1 LNVNTQS
8 LVDLVVLFGIGV
20 ILPLA
25 LGGRAWWWIGAAASV
40 AVSLGLPRG
49 PLAAALVLP
58 FGAAVVAATTSL
70 LGPGRV
76 RRPARAEVLTGA
88 YALVAAGALAQSRA
102 GLTSAGI
109 REPIVELTAV
119 HFTYAGAAAL
129 ALAARARGR
138 ASLALVAA
146 APPVVALGF
155 VTRHP
160 VPQVGGAV
168 LMALGVCGVAAL
180 ELRRAGRDH
189 PLGRC
194 RRLLLG
200 ASGLAVWAPM
210 ALAVSWAAAQHAGL
224 TALPIPGMILA
235 HGVPNAVGFCLCGL
249 LATRPPQRRT
259 LRGAHGQPEGG
270 HPWTSTSTTTASP
283 AG

>member
-1 LNVNTQS
+1 MGLI
-8 LVDLVVLFGIGV
+8 DLVVLFGVGV

-25 LGGRAWWWIGAAASV
+25 LGGRAWWWVGAAASV
-40 AVSLGLPRG
+40 AVSFALPRG
-49 PLAAALVLP
+49 LLAAALVVP
-58 FGAAVVAATTSL
+58 FGAAVVAAAASI

-76 RRPARAEVLTGA
+76 RRPARAEVLAGG

-102 GLTSAGI
+102 GLTFAGI

-129 ALAARARGR
+129 TLAARARGR

-168 LMALGVCGVAAL
+168 MMALGVCG
-180 ELRRAGRDH
+180 
-189 PLGRC
+189 
-194 RRLLLG
+194 
-200 ASGLAVWAPM
+200 
-210 ALAVSWAAAQHAGL
+210 
-224 TALPIPGMILA
+224 
-235 HGVPNAVGFCLCGL
+235 
-249 LATRPPQRRT
+249 
-259 LRGAHGQPEGG
+259 
-270 HPWTSTSTTTASP
+270 
-283 AG
+283 